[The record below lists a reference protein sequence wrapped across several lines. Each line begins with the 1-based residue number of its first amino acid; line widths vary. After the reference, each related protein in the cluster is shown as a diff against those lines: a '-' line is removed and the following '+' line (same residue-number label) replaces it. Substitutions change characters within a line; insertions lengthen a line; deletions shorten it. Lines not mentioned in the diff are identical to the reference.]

1 MLKTKSEIALM
12 TNAQAVKCLRAL
24 NKQYLLDQEIT
35 KASPHWPQVDD
46 IANCLLY
53 LEDQIARTSNEE
65 TT

>member
-1 MLKTKSEIALM
+1 MILTKSEIEAL

-24 NKQYLLDQEIT
+24 NKQYKLDQEIT
-35 KASPHWPQVDD
+35 TASPLWPQVDD